1 MTNRKN
7 MQKGTFQLPMFE
19 SGNGEF
25 QDRVR
30 RLRLTRRW
38 DQGELGKRSGMSA
51 TAISQ
56 IETGRI
62 TPTEDQDARIA
73 AALGYS
79 VSFLKAEM
87 QMVPTTRPW
96 LRAYADASKRE
107 ADARTAQATV
117 AAEYVRR
124 LDLSPLPDLIPSFH
138 GDPNDDDEIDEA
150 AAELRQLAEIDRD
163 GVVVN
168 AVRAAERLGCIVLP
182 LESEMGRH
190 FGMSVR
196 SDQLPILCVAKA
208 QVPGDRQRFTVAHEL
223 GHLMLHRTAPPPR
236 DSNEASRMEKQA
248 NRFASAFL
256 GPGDPLIDTLNEF
269 GGRVTLNAL
278 VNVKAV
284 WGISIK
290 GLVGRY
296 EALGVIDADHARSL
310 YKQISAR
317 KWSTS
322 EPVHVPLESA
332 QWLERSLLRKARSN
346 TLTDASARL
355 AAEIGGNADDLF
367 GFANWTPPQEAQIIS
382 LSERSRT
389 QRTVPPGGPPSIGGG
404 GQRAAPA
411 GAAGAAGGHPAPRRE
426 E

>member
-7 MQKGTFQLPMFE
+7 TQKGHFQLPMFE

-38 DQGELGKRSGMSA
+38 DQGELGRRSGASA
-51 TAISQ
+51 TTISQ
-56 IETGRI
+56 IETGR
-62 TPTEDQDARIA
+62 TAPTEEQAARIA
-73 AALGYS
+73 SALGYS
-79 VSFLKAEM
+79 LSFLKAEL
-87 QMVPTTRPW
+87 QMAPTTRPW

-107 ADARTAQATV
+107 ADARTAQATM

-124 LDLSPLPDLIPSFH
+124 LHLTPLPDLIPSFD
-138 GDPNDDDEIDEA
+138 GDPNDDDAIEDA
-150 AAELRQLAEIDRD
+150 AYELRQFAEIDPD
-163 GVVVN
+163 AVVVN

-236 DSNEASRMEKQA
+236 DSDEASRMEKQA

-256 GPGDPLIDTLNEF
+256 GPGDPLIDTLKEF

-296 EALGVIDADHARSL
+296 ETLGVIHADHARSL

-317 KWSTS
+317 KWSTE

-332 QWLERSLLRKARSN
+332 QWFERSLLRKARSDD
-346 TLTDASARL
+346 LADAAVRL
-355 AAEIGGNADDLF
+355 ASEIGGNGDDLF
-367 GFANWTPPQEAQIIS
+367 GFASWAPPQEAEIIR
-382 LSERSRT
+382 LSDRSRSH
-389 QRTVPPGGPPSIGGG
+389 QRVIVT
-404 GQRAAPA
+404 
-411 GAAGAAGGHPAPRRE
+411 PRP
-426 E
+426 